1 MYIPKPFYTIENVE
15 ILTKSTFYIIIK
27 RVEKDIM
34 KLANFGKVVDDM
46 NDFFRQLQKNEIP
59 FLIDSLKQVYN
70 NCIDLFKSFPTQEE
84 LRKHNSLSIGEEIEL
99 LSQPIILAYRLDS
112 ILNEMPTINEGDIG
126 KNEQLDFFNQQ
137 IQSIR
142 GIYNLCKEYREENE
156 IKSRGIDS
164 EATLVIAKEIERV
177 LLDDKTH
184 HTNKTK
190 SRNRTPDDGFERGG
204 GNSKPRDKQ
213 ITRED
218 LRNSL
223 KEFGKRAGL

>member
-1 MYIPKPFYTIENVE
+1 MDNSFRNIY
-15 ILTKSTFYIIIK
+15 KS
-27 RVEKDIM
+27 EMPD
-34 KLANFGKVVDDM
+34 
-46 NDFFRQLQKNEIP
+46 
-59 FLIDSLKQVYN
+59 LIDSLKQVYN
-70 NCIDLFKSFPTQEE
+70 NCIDVFKSFPTQEE
-84 LRKHNSLSIGEEIEL
+84 LRKHNSLSIREEIEL

-156 IKSRGIDS
+156 IKSRRVDS

-184 HTNKTK
+184 HTNKTE
-190 SRNRTPDDGFERGG
+190 SRNRTTPDDGFERGG
-204 GNSKPRDKQ
+204 GNSKPRKE
-213 ITRED
+213 ITIED
-218 LRNSL
+218 LRKSL
-223 KEFGKRAGL
+223 KELGKIAGL